1 MDLEIYKEYK
11 KCSQRWA
18 TSQYEAREK
27 SEEFSRQ
34 GWEEAASDA
43 VTGLLAPLSYGG
55 RNYNLY
61 QVCSALMGVGY
72 GTQDAGLAF
81 GIGAQLLSCIRPL
94 VNYGSEYLKDNYLE
108 GACKGSLI
116 IANAIT
122 EINEGSN
129 AYDMSTYAERTG
141 DGYVISGT
149 KSFITNAPVADLILV
164 YAETDNSKK
173 AQGGITAFL
182 IDAAS
187 DGVERSGPISK
198 LGLRTVTMG
207 EVTFNNC
214 HVSEKNVL
222 GEVGGGTMIFRDS
235 MIWERIGLSALHI
248 GCLEKHLDN
257 TIAYANERKVY
268 GQSIGNYQAIS
279 HKLAELKVEI
289 EAVKSMIEPACKNA
303 NSRSKADLWASMINL
318 KATETYKRGL
328 MDLLQ
333 VYGGKGYVN
342 DHPVG
347 LALKDALSSTVYSG
361 TSEIQKSI
369 ISRWIGIKN
378 E

>member
-1 MDLEIYKEYK
+1 MDINIYKEYK
-11 KCSQRWA
+11 KLSQGWS
-18 TSQYEAREK
+18 TYDYSKREK
-27 SEEFSRQ
+27 TEEFSRDA
-34 GWEEAASDA
+34 WEEAGKDL
-43 VTGLLAPLSYGG
+43 VPGLLAPLSMGG
-55 RNYNLY
+55 KGYDLF
-61 QVCSALMGVGY
+61 QLCSALRGIGY
-72 GTQDAGLAF
+72 GAQDAGLSF
-81 GIGAQLLSCIRPL
+81 GIGAHLLSCVRPL
-94 VNYGSEYLKDNYLE
+94 VRYGSEELKDKYLE
-108 GACKGSLI
+108 RACNGSII

-122 EINEGSN
+122 EIKEGSN
-129 AYDMSTYAERTG
+129 AYEMTTTAELTE
-141 DGYVISGT
+141 DGCLISGAKT
-149 KSFITNAPVADLILV
+149 YITNGPVADLILV
-164 YAETDNSKK
+164 YATTDKNKK

-182 IDAAS
+182 VEADNEGVKKS
-187 DGVERSGPISK
+187 DPISK

-207 EVTFNNC
+207 EISFHDCFVPES
-214 HVSEKNVL
+214 HII

-268 GQSIGNYQAIS
+268 GKSIGNYQAIS

-289 EAVKSMIEPACKNA
+289 EAVKSMLEPACRHA
-303 NSRSKADLWASMINL
+303 SSRSKADLWASMINL
-318 KATETYKRGL
+318 KATETYKKGM

-333 VYGGKGYVN
+333 IYGGKGYVD

-347 LALKDALSSTVYSG
+347 LALKDAISSTIYSG

-369 ISRWIGIKN
+369 VARWIGIKN